1 MQVILIAIG
10 LIRGFESLGIQVP
23 TDISVTGYDDLEIS
37 KYIKP
42 ALTTIKQDLDLI
54 GEKAFMLLTSILM
67 NRSSQRVVIS
77 GEIMYRDSVAPM
89 HPRKKLE
96 I

>member
-1 MQVILIAIG
+1 
-10 LIRGFESLGIQVP
+10 
-23 TDISVTGYDDLEIS
+23 
-37 KYIKP
+37 
-42 ALTTIKQDLDLI
+42 
-54 GEKAFMLLTSILM
+54 MLLTSILM